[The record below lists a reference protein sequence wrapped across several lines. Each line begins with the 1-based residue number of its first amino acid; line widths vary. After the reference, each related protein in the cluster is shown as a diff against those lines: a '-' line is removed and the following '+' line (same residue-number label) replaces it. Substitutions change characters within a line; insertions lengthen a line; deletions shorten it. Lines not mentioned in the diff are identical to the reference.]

1 MTSHVDNAC
10 KQNHVVRVLAM
21 AMDLSVCNLCLESSK
36 QKYRLFENRSSS
48 SRECAYTEL
57 GGKLQACTGL
67 SVPNHIQ
74 TVCKPCRDAI
84 IQVGKMQLNIQ
95 QRVND
100 IKMKMQSVT
109 GTSTQLGTFKI
120 TLSPTS
126 STTGLS
132 PAAKR
137 PHPAHA
143 ARQLFPR
150 KFPDVSESITA
161 PLASRCRFVPG
172 QLFTATCILPQIV
185 PKPTEARVP
194 LSSQENRVPKP
205 MVVCSPSCIPIQNEI
220 TINDSDGTDVTVC

>member
-1 MTSHVDNAC
+1 M
-10 KQNHVVRVLAM
+10 
-21 AMDLSVCNLCLESSK
+21 CNLCLKSSK
-36 QKYRLFENRSSS
+36 KKYRLFENKSSS

-57 GGKLQACTGL
+57 GGKLQGL

-109 GTSTQLGTFKI
+109 GTTQLGTFKRI
-120 TLSPTS
+120 LSPTS

-143 ARQLFPR
+143 ACQLFPR
-150 KFPDVSESITA
+150 NLPDVSESTTA

-172 QLFTATCILPQIV
+172 QLFTATHILPQIV

-220 TINDSDGTDVTVC
+220 TINDSDRTDVTVC